1 MQRLMG
7 LFLAV
12 LMLLVS
18 APVLAQT
25 SGSFPFDD
33 IKQLTPEQI
42 KIQKYKLQRLRVQPL
57 HQDWY
62 IIRGINEKIDDATLL
77 KMLDKTELLA
87 QDAMTK
93 TIGNGVALGGLALIA
108 GGGLMLTDLIKF
120 QNSTLVGIG
129 TIIVG
134 GALVIGGEVWA
145 GNLGDP
151 EGGHLI
157 DRREAEALV
166 LTYNQN
172 LKKELGVENVPNLE

>member
-1 MQRLMG
+1 MKRIIG
-7 LFLAV
+7 LCLGL
-12 LMLLVS
+12 LMLFGT
-18 APVLAQT
+18 PVMAQT

-33 IKQLTPEQI
+33 VKHLTPEQI
-42 KIQKYKLQRLRVQPL
+42 KVQKYKLQRLRVKQI

-62 IIRGINEKIDDATLL
+62 IIRGINEKVDDSTLL
-77 KMLDKTELLA
+77 KMLDRTELLEK
-87 QDAMTK
+87 DAMTK

-120 QNSTLVGIG
+120 PNSTLVGVG
-129 TIIVG
+129 TIITG

-145 GNLGDP
+145 GNLGGA

-157 DRREAEALV
+157 DRREAEELV
-166 LTYNQN
+166 ATYNQD